1 MKLIM
6 ETWKAYLDEGVTDI
20 VYHKTRLDLAADI
33 LKANKFM
40 TSVAFGT
47 PADKQQNK
55 GKLYYLSTMRSPTG
69 DYGPGLPAVTF
80 KLDGRALGERSKAAA
95 VDYWG
100 PEFPKD
106 EMEDRVFTDEPYL
119 EPAVKYIT
127 EIHVGLPIGD
137 KYRKMLPARIEE
149 AEALLAGAESAG
161 IPIYF
166 YANQK
171 TYGILNKTKRMS
183 LDEWKQAFEEA
194 GEELEEPYSG
204 SYQAGP
210 YTDRLLTGVVELIK
224 GFEGG
229 NVDDIDKGSKSEW
242 YDIKYDS
249 GGERARQIQNAVHN
263 SKAEPEARDIINT
276 IAQKVKELGGVQELV
291 DWLQQEIKKHDAEPE
306 LRKVAENIFKNWRKF
321 MEGVELDI
329 EVGDIILGGKYKN
342 KRIEVKEIGEDEL
355 GQPTINGKPILK
367 FRMEKF
373 LPDEKKSKKT
383 LDAEKAAKEEES
395 KDEI

>member
-6 ETWKAYLDEGVTDI
+6 ENWKTYLDEGITDI

-47 PADKQQNK
+47 PADEEENK
-55 GKLYYLSTMRSPTG
+55 GKLYFLSTMRSPTG
-69 DYGPGLPAVTF
+69 EYGPGLPAVTF

-100 PEFPKD
+100 PDFPTD
-106 EMEDRVFTDEPYL
+106 EMEDRVFTDKPYL

-127 EIHVGLPIGD
+127 EIHAGMYVDP
-137 KYRKMLPARIEE
+137 KKRKMRPDRIKE
-149 AEALLAGAESAG
+149 AEAIAAAAESAG
-161 IPIYF
+161 IPAYF
-166 YANQK
+166 YADEK
-171 TYGILNKTKRMS
+171 TYGILNKTKRMT
-183 LDEWKQAFEEA
+183 LDEWKQAFKESG
-194 GEELEEPYSG
+194 GELDEPWEYGSRPYSN
-204 SYQAGP
+204 
-210 YTDRLLTGVVELIK
+210 RLLTDVAEMIK
-224 GFEGG
+224 GFETG

-242 YDIKYDS
+242 YTFKYDY
-249 GGERARQIQNAVHN
+249 GGGRARQLQNAVHN
-263 SKAEPEARDIINT
+263 SKSRPEVRDVLNT
-276 IAQKVKELGGVQELV
+276 IGQKVKELGGIQKLV
-291 DWLQQEIKKHDAEPE
+291 DWIQQGIEKHTGEPE
-306 LRKVAENIFKNWRKF
+306 LQQVAENIFKNWRKF

-329 EVGDIILGGKYKN
+329 EIGDIILGGKYKN
-342 KRIEVKEIGEDEL
+342 KRIEVKKIGEDEL

-383 LDAEKAAKEEES
+383 LDAEKEKEE
-395 KDEI
+395 